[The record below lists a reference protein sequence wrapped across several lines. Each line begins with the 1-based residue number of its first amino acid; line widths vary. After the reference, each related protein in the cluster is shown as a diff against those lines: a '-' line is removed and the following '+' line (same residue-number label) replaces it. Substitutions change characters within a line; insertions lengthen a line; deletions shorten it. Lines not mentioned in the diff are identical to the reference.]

1 MKNFIDSQRSKKG
14 LTLVEVLISV
24 VILSF
29 LVVAI
34 LTVLRVGEMNWR
46 EETALVSLQQ
56 DTRQSIDG
64 MLKEIRQSNTTDV
77 TVSDGGARIDFFIPD
92 VSNTIAYYLGG
103 DDGDQIIREH
113 PAGATKVLANDINV
127 LNFSLVG
134 ETIIVG
140 VGATKTEGGRNIIFS
155 LTEKVRLRNE

>member
-1 MKNFIDSQRSKKG
+1 MKYCNDSQKTRQG

-56 DTRQSIDG
+56 DIRQSIDS
-64 MLKEIRQSNTTDV
+64 MLKEIRQSNATDV
-77 TVSDGGARIDFFIPD
+77 TVSGGGTRIDFFIPD
-92 VSNTIAYYLGG
+92 VSNAIAYYLT
-103 DDGDQIIREH
+103 GDQIIREH
-113 PAGATKVLANDINV
+113 PVGTTKVLANDINALTFTETGDTV
-127 LNFSLVG
+127 IVQISATRLVS
-134 ETIIVG
+134 
-140 VGATKTEGGRNIIFS
+140 GRNVNFS